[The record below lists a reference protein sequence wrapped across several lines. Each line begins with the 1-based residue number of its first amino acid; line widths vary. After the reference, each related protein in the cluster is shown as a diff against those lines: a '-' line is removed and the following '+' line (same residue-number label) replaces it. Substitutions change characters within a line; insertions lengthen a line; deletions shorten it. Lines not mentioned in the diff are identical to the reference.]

1 MKCGNILGCVTLCY
15 AISRQATWNGMHW
28 LSRAYLT
35 LRELLP
41 FKLTLR
47 NILWNCGI
55 INVLFNRRYSSH
67 RPPKSRLFPFY
78 DWYCEDNVWMLRYSV
93 YLFFYLYS
101 FRSLSRGRIGF
112 NRIEKPKTERIV
124 SSVEITTLLFHY
136 CIIFIYTN
144 SWWFYTYVE

>member
-41 FKLTLR
+41 FKLTFR
-47 NILWNCGI
+47 NILRNCGI

-78 DWYCEDNVWMLRYSV
+78 DWYCEDNVWLVRCSV
-93 YLFFYLYS
+93 HLFFYLCS
-101 FRSLSRGRIGF
+101 FHSLSRGRIGF